1 MKKVLPVLLA
11 GVVLI
16 GGLLFLM
23 NNLNNK
29 EQVTTDNQQQQ
40 QEEVVQDN
48 LPMLHWYHD
57 DKYPSEA
64 DLMRFDTYKG
74 QFPLESTDTPLHNFN
89 EQ

>member
-23 NNLNNK
+23 NSLNKND
-29 EQVTTDNQQQQ
+29 QVTTNNQQQ
-40 QEEVVQDN
+40 QEEVIQDN
-48 LPMLHWYHD
+48 LPKLHWYHD
-57 DKYPSEA
+57 DKYPTEA